1 MVNSLYAS
9 NDIIESYLCKLDPSS
24 PFRICK
30 LKKNNRTSSKAF
42 INPVTLAL
50 IILSSIFLTEALI
63 MLILSF
69 FPPLSVIGEI
79 FLDACMLSLILIP
92 VIYYLVFKPFASQLE
107 ALKWSE
113 KTLLSSIEE
122 LKRSEEAHLMSEER
136 YRSIVETTDDSI
148 YLVDGNY
155 KYLYMNEKHRKRMGF
170 SGREYVGRCFSEFH
184 SEKETRDFI
193 EKVDTVFQGA
203 KCLRHGHPSERDNK
217 RFLRT
222 FSPINGPDGKT
233 VAVSV
238 ISKKV
243 SSM

>member
-1 MVNSLYAS
+1 M
-9 NDIIESYLCKLDPSS
+9 
-24 PFRICK
+24 
-30 LKKNNRTSSKAF
+30 KNNNTSTEAF
-42 INPVTLAL
+42 INPATLAL
-50 IILSSIFLTEALI
+50 IILFSIFMTETLV
-63 MLILSF
+63 MFILSL
-69 FPPLSVIGEI
+69 FPPLSVIREM
-79 FLDACMLSLILIP
+79 FLDAWMLTLILVP
-92 VIYYLVFKPFASQLE
+92 VIYYLVFKPFASQIE
-107 ALKWSE
+107 TLKRSE
-113 KTLLSSIEE
+113 KTLLSSIET
-122 LKRSEEAHLMSEER
+122 LKRSEEALRMSEER

-170 SGREYVGRCFSEFH
+170 SGKEYVGRCFSEFH
-184 SEKETRDFI
+184 SDKETRDFI

>member
-1 MVNSLYAS
+1 MQ
-9 NDIIESYLCKLDPSS
+9 
-24 PFRICK
+24 K
-30 LKKNNRTSSKAF
+30 LKNNNTSTEAF
-42 INPVTLAL
+42 INPATLAL
-50 IILSSIFLTEALI
+50 IILFSIFMTETLV
-63 MLILSF
+63 MFILSLF
-69 FPPLSVIGEI
+69 SPLSVIREM
-79 FLDACMLSLILIP
+79 FLDAWMLTLILVP
-92 VIYYLVFKPFASQLE
+92 VIYYLVFKPFSSQIE
-107 ALKWSE
+107 ALKNSE
-113 KTLLSSIEE
+113 KTLLSSIET
-122 LKRSEEAHLMSEER
+122 LKRSEEALRMSEER

-170 SGREYVGRCFSEFH
+170 LGREYVGRCFSEFH
-184 SEKETRDFI
+184 SDKETRDFI

-243 SSM
+243 SSL

>member
-1 MVNSLYAS
+1 MLAKQKSS
-9 NDIIESYLCKLDPSS
+9 KIIINGPNF
-24 PFRICK
+24 PVRIQK
-30 LKKNNRTSSKAF
+30 LKNNNTSTEAF
-42 INPVTLAL
+42 INPATLAL
-50 IILSSIFLTEALI
+50 IILFSIFMTETLV
-63 MLILSF
+63 MFILSLF
-69 FPPLSVIGEI
+69 SPLSVIREM
-79 FLDACMLSLILIP
+79 FLDAWMLTLILVP
-92 VIYYLVFKPFASQLE
+92 VIYYLVFKPFASQIE
-107 ALKWSE
+107 ALKNSE
-113 KTLLSSIEE
+113 KTLLSSIET
-122 LKRSEEAHLMSEER
+122 LKRSEEALRMSEER

-184 SEKETRDFI
+184 SDKETRDFI

-243 SSM
+243 SSL